1 MKGIV
6 SYGVEQAAT
15 QGILLVV
22 CAGIAFYCILQ
33 NLGSVGLA
41 VGQILSML
49 SPFLLGS
56 AMAFILNVPM
66 RAIERGIFRG
76 AAGRSAALCPFC

>member
-1 MKGIV
+1 MEWNK
-6 SYGVEQAAT
+6 Q
-15 QGILLVV
+15 QLKGILLVV

-76 AAGRSAALCPFC
+76 RPERSAALCPFC